1 MKTVYVYI
9 LDTLADWELG
19 HVLAELN
26 SRRFFKAGAPEVK
39 LVHVGASL
47 EPVVSMGGISMTPDA
62 VVDEIAVNEDS
73 LLLLPGAD
81 TWSEPKHASV
91 IAKAGELLQAGGTVA
106 AICGATV
113 ALAQAGL
120 LDARRHTSNGK
131 GFLEMFAP
139 TYKGTACFEDV
150 PAVSDGGLITAGATG
165 SVHWTKH
172 ILERLEVMD
181 RGALQSWSDYF
192 TTGDARHFFSLWE
205 TVNAGTCVGN
215 GALMMDDKIG
225 AGHRQQLG
233 SKAQPCKTIT

>member
-1 MKTVYVYI
+1 MKAAMKTVYVYV

-47 EPVVSMGGISMTPDA
+47 EPVVSMGGISMAPDA
-62 VVDEIAVNEDS
+62 VVDEIAVNENS

-113 ALAQAGL
+113 ALAEAGL
-120 LDARRHTSNGK
+120 LDTRRHTSNGA

-139 TYKGTACFEDV
+139 AYKGTACFEDT

-165 SVHWTKH
+165 AVQWTKR

-181 RGALQSWSDYF
+181 EGALQSWSDYF

-205 TVNAGTCVGN
+205 TVNAAV
-215 GALMMDDKIG
+215 
-225 AGHRQQLG
+225 
-233 SKAQPCKTIT
+233 